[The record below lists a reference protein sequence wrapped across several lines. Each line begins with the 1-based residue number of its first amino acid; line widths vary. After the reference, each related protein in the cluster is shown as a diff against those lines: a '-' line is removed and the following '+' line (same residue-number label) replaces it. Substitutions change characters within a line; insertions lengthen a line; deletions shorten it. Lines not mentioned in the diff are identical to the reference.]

1 MNETQNAVRPGKP
14 PYVPGQDLIPA
25 RVAFDSFHLESLG
38 ELVSRE
44 EIKGIADYPRI
55 AKKME
60 GRMDYEKVPAN
71 RRIRIAIQSSFTV
84 GGMRDVLLIKCLRE
98 DIYPEIYVGGYDQYN
113 QEILNPDSEYYS
125 SRPDLT
131 LLVLDTRTI
140 FGEAFLQPYSE
151 SESER
156 RRRIEEAVKGIVS
169 LVQKIKENSKSRVIV
184 NNFEVPAHSPLGII
198 ESRQVYGFKESVQ
211 DLNSKLREAFRG
223 DARVFLFDYDAF
235 ASKIGKDNSTN
246 DKMYYLGDFRI
257 SPAAIPALCDAYIP
271 YVRALLSMAKKCLVL
286 DLDNVLWG
294 GVVGED
300 GIEGIRLGPTPEG
313 RSYLELQK
321 YILSLYNRGVILAIN
336 SANNPDDALEVLR
349 KHPYMVLKEDYFAAM
364 KINWDNKVSNMKA
377 IAGELE
383 IGIDSLVFLDDSKAN
398 RQMMREALPE
408 VSTVELPDD
417 PSLYLRTVENLR
429 VFDSLQ
435 LTAEDRARG
444 KMYADQRKRV
454 EFEKTATDV
463 DGFLKAL
470 GTVVTLEIANRFN
483 IPRISQ
489 LTQKTNQFNTTTK
502 RYLEDEITKM
512 AFSDHYLV
520 AAVKVEDKFG
530 DSGTTGVAIVEK
542 NPGKWRVDSFLL
554 SCRVIGRGVEDALLA
569 YIVAEAR
576 RAGVKA
582 IVGEFIPTK
591 KNLPAKNFY
600 KDRNFKCLSVDNGA
614 ETWEYDLRAAF
625 VAPEYVKL
633 VVK

>member
-1 MNETQNAVRPGKP
+1 M
-14 PYVPGQDLIPA
+14 D
-25 RVAFDSFHLESLG
+25 SLG
-38 ELVSRE
+38 ELISRE
-44 EIKGIADYPRI
+44 EIKGIADYLRI

-60 GRMDYEKVPAN
+60 GKLDYEKAPAGK
-71 RRIRIAIQSSFTV
+71 RIRIAIQSSFTI
-84 GGMRDVLLIKCLRE
+84 GGMKDALFVKCLKE
-98 DIYPEIYVGGYDQYN
+98 DIYPEIYVGGYNQYN
-113 QEILNPDSEYYS
+113 QEILNPNCEYYS
-125 SRPDLT
+125 FKPDLT
-131 LLVLDTRTI
+131 ILILDTRTI
-140 FGEAFLQPYSE
+140 FGETFLQPYSE

-156 RRRIEEAVKGIVS
+156 RRRIESAVKDIIS
-169 LVQKIKENSKSRVIV
+169 LVEKIKQNSKSRVII
-184 NNFEVPAHSPLGII
+184 NNFEVPTYSSLGII
-198 ESRQVYGFKESVQ
+198 EDRQVYGFKESVE

-223 DARVFLFDYDAF
+223 DIRVFLFDYEAF
-235 ASKIGKDNSTN
+235 VSKVGKDTATD

-257 SPAAIPALCDAYIP
+257 SPAVIPTLCDAYMP
-271 YVRALLSMAKKCLVL
+271 YIRALLSMVKKCLVL

-300 GIEGIRLGPTPEG
+300 GIEGIKLGPTPEG

-321 YILSLYNRGVILAIN
+321 YILSLYNRGVILAVN
-336 SANNPDDALEVLR
+336 SANNLNDALEVLR
-349 KHPYMVLKEDYFAAM
+349 KHPYMVLKEDYFAVM
-364 KINWDNKVSNMKA
+364 EINWDNKISNMKR
-377 IAGELE
+377 IAEELE

-408 VSTVELPDD
+408 ILTVDLPDD
-417 PSLYLRTVENLR
+417 PALYLRTVANLR

-454 EFEKTATDV
+454 EFEKTATDI
-463 DGFLKAL
+463 DEYLKGL
-470 GTVVTLEIANRFN
+470 GTVVTLEIANKFN

-489 LTQKTNQFNTTTK
+489 LTQKTNQFNTTTR
-502 RYLEDEITKM
+502 RYLEDEIARM
-512 AFSDHYLV
+512 ASSDRYLV

-542 NPGKWRVDSFLL
+542 NSGKWKVDSFLL

-569 YIVAEAR
+569 YIIAEAR
-576 RAGVKA
+576 RAGAKA

-591 KNLPAKNFY
+591 KNLPAKDFFKN
-600 KDRNFKCLSVDNGA
+600 RNFKQLSVNNGV
-614 ETWEYDLRAAF
+614 ETWEYDLQAAF
-625 VAPEYVKL
+625 APPEFVKL

>member
-1 MNETQNAVRPGKP
+1 M
-14 PYVPGQDLIPA
+14 
-25 RVAFDSFHLESLG
+25 FHLDSLT
-38 ELVSRE
+38 ELVSKE

-55 AKKME
+55 AKKIE
-60 GRMDYEKVPAN
+60 GKVDYEKVPAS

-84 GGMRDVLLIKCLRE
+84 GGMKDALLVKCLRE

-113 QEILNPDSEYYS
+113 QEILNPNSGYYS
-125 SRPDLT
+125 FKPDLT
-131 LLVLDTRTI
+131 ILILDTRTI

-151 SESER
+151 SEGER
-156 RRRIEEAVKGIVS
+156 RQRVESAVKDITS
-169 LVQKIKENSKSRVIV
+169 LVEKIKQNSKSKVII
-184 NNFEVPAHSPLGII
+184 NNFEVPTHSPLGII
-198 ESRQVYGFKESVQ
+198 EDRQIYGFKESVG
-211 DLNSKLREAFRG
+211 DLNSKLREVFRG
-223 DARVFLFDYDAF
+223 DTRVFLFDYEAF
-235 ASKIGKDNSTN
+235 ASNVGKENAMD

-271 YVRALLSMAKKCLVL
+271 YIRALLSMVKKCLVL

-300 GIEGIRLGPTPEG
+300 GIEGIKLGPTPEG

-321 YILSLYNRGVILAIN
+321 YILSLYSRGVILAIN
-336 SANNPDDALEVLR
+336 SANNLDDALEVMR
-349 KHPYMVLKEDYFAAM
+349 KHPYMVLREDYFAAM
-364 KINWDNKVSNMKA
+364 KINWENKISNMKA
-377 IAGELE
+377 IAEELE

-398 RQMMREALPE
+398 RQVMREALPE
-408 VSTVELPDD
+408 VSTVDLPDD
-417 PSLYLRTVENLR
+417 PALYLRTLANLR

-454 EFEKTATDV
+454 EFEKTATDI
-463 DGFLKAL
+463 DGYLKGL
-470 GTVVTLEIANRFN
+470 GTVVTLEIANKFN

-489 LTQKTNQFNTTTK
+489 LTQKTNQFNTTTR
-502 RYLEDEITKM
+502 RYPEDEIARM
-512 AFSDHYLV
+512 ASSDHYLV

-542 NPGKWRVDSFLL
+542 NSGKWKVDSFLL

-569 YIVAEAR
+569 YIIAEAR
-576 RAGVKA
+576 RAGAKA

-591 KNLPAKNFY
+591 KNLPAKDFFRN
-600 KDRNFKCLSVDNGA
+600 RNFKQISVDNGV
-614 ETWEYDLRAAF
+614 ETWEYDLQAAYA
-625 VAPEYVKL
+625 APEFVKL